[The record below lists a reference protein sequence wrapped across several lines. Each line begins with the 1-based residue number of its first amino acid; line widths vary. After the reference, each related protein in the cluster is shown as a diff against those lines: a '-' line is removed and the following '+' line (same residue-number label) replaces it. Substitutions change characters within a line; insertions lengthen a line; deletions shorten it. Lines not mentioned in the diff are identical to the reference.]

1 MIFHYSAPLQNAP
14 LESNRLHYGRF
25 WENLSKNYGMNFDF
39 SGCIFIL
46 FLKIIG
52 FKVSKTVDCLP
63 SFEFFEIE
71 AKIQLQWL
79 NLKLEFLDK
88 NTQNRP

>member
-1 MIFHYSAPLQNAP
+1 
-14 LESNRLHYGRF
+14 
-25 WENLSKNYGMNFDF
+25 MNFDF

-46 FLKIIG
+46 FLTTMSL
-52 FKVSKTVDCLP
+52 KVSKTVDCLP

-79 NLKLEFLDK
+79 NFKLEFLDK
-88 NTQNRP
+88 NTQGHSDP